1 MNKILIIDDDFAI
14 QTSLKL
20 LLNENGYNTV
30 CADDPNQAQAW
41 LEKEQF
47 QLILL
52 DMNFSIET
60 SGREGLELL
69 QTIKIG
75 YSQTPVILIT
85 AWGSVQ
91 LAVEGM
97 KGGASDFICKP
108 WSNNDLLTRID
119 TILSLSGDWNCDQSP
134 DRKTLTDKYDFTDL
148 IGEDP
153 EFLKVLQT
161 VARVSGTDAPVLI
174 LGESGT
180 GKELIAEA
188 IHNNSRRVKESFVK
202 VNMAGIPSSLFES
215 EMFGHKKGAFTDAGR
230 DRTGRFTLAHK
241 GTIFLD
247 EIGDVDPGNQVK
259 LLRVLQERSF
269 EILGSSTTTKVD
281 TRLISATNKNL
292 KNMAGNGTF
301 REDLFYRIN
310 LITITIPPLRER
322 RSDIPLLVGHF
333 VNIIKKSYRLPEIEV
348 ESSALSWLCSRNW
361 PGNIRELRNLLER
374 TIVLSP
380 DNKITTE
387 QLIINSSDNI
397 GQKDSTDPLPTVGE
411 MTLNEMESGM
421 IKKTLEHFE
430 YNISKT
436 ANSLGLSRSAL
447 YRRLDRYNIG
457 LD

>member
-30 CADDPNQAQAW
+30 CADDPNQAQTW
-41 LEKEQF
+41 LKKEHF

-69 QTIKIG
+69 QTIKTV
-75 YSQTPVILIT
+75 YTPTPVILIT

-108 WSNNDLLTRID
+108 WANNDLLTRIN
-119 TILSLSGDWNCDQSP
+119 TILSLSGDGNCDQSP
-134 DRKTLTDKYDFTDL
+134 DRKTLTDKYNFTDL
-148 IGEDP
+148 IGDDP

-215 EMFGHKKGAFTDAGR
+215 EMFGHKRGAFTDAGR
-230 DRTGRFTLAHK
+230 DRTGRFTLADK

-322 RSDIPLLVGHF
+322 KSDIPLLVGHF
-333 VNIIKKSYRLPEIEV
+333 VNIIKKNYGLSEIEV

-374 TIVLSP
+374 TIVLSR

-397 GQKDSTDPLPTVGE
+397 GQKDSADPLPTVGR

-436 ANSLGLSRSAL
+436 ASSLGLSRSAL